1 MSEIG
6 EVPREGPRQVAPV
19 SAGRAG
25 RAGAEAGPAV
35 GGALDGRVST
45 VNATLAQ
52 AGVRLRF
59 QLSRESD
66 EVVILV
72 VDVQTGDVVREIPP
86 EYFRRASEGFVQG
99 ALRGLLLDEGF

>member
-6 EVPREGPRQVAPV
+6 EVFREGPRGAAPA
-19 SAGRAG
+19 SARPAARTRAD
-25 RAGAEAGPAV
+25 AGPAL
-35 GGALDGRVST
+35 GGALDERVST
-45 VNATLAQ
+45 VNATLVQ

-72 VDVQTGDVVREIPP
+72 VDIQTGDVVRKIPP